1 MGILTRIGCF
11 LIGWKVDILKDC
23 GEASH
28 RTFKKLTSA
37 ITIMMILWGTIG
49 YCFADRYIN
58 IESVSGKFAV
68 SIAFMIIVLCIER
81 IIILAVGK
89 ASWTHAFRCIL
100 AVCMSML
107 GACIFDQII
116 FKNDLE
122 IRVAEVREQQIKA
135 TIKQRLELYNEDI
148 QRISFAIDSI
158 GRVNMSL
165 YGELQKNPVIK
176 TTDVSN
182 REIVAGVD
190 SLGNPIK
197 TKATDIVS
205 RSIENPIAAQ
215 TKANENQLSIYQ
227 EQLQDLQ
234 ESKKEIDKNV
244 RAEFAKRKIGFIEEL
259 NATYD
264 VLTGSTL
271 SIIFY
276 VILFIVL
283 LSLELFVVTI
293 KSGDTKC
300 DYDLIVEHQLNIKKQ
315 TLQNSEDRLL
325 NRQ

>member
-122 IRVAEVREQQIKA
+122 LSVAEVREQQIKA

-165 YGELQKNPVIK
+165 YGELQKNPVI
-176 TTDVSN
+176 
-182 REIVAGVD
+182 
-190 SLGNPIK
+190 
-197 TKATDIVS
+197 
-205 RSIENPIAAQ
+205 
-215 TKANENQLSIYQ
+215 
-227 EQLQDLQ
+227 
-234 ESKKEIDKNV
+234 
-244 RAEFAKRKIGFIEEL
+244 
-259 NATYD
+259 
-264 VLTGSTL
+264 
-271 SIIFY
+271 
-276 VILFIVL
+276 
-283 LSLELFVVTI
+283 
-293 KSGDTKC
+293 
-300 DYDLIVEHQLNIKKQ
+300 
-315 TLQNSEDRLL
+315 
-325 NRQ
+325 